1 MITIKTLIIIKQ
13 FKPKNM
19 KTLDVI
25 NFITSNPEYTNIVV
39 MDMDDREPIQ
49 AIEFLSSCDQ
59 VTENSWYINGSL
71 LKNTLLIYSN
81 Y

>member
-1 MITIKTLIIIKQ
+1 
-13 FKPKNM
+13 M

-25 NFITSNPEYTNIVV
+25 NFITNNPEYTNIVI
-39 MDMDDREPIQ
+39 MDMDDREPFQ
-49 AIEFLSSCDQ
+49 AIGFLSGCDQ

>member
-1 MITIKTLIIIKQ
+1 
-13 FKPKNM
+13 M

-25 NFITSNPEYTNIVV
+25 NFITSNPEYTKILV
-39 MDMDDREPIQ
+39 MDMDDKEPIQ

-59 VTENSWYINGSL
+59 VTENSWYINESL